1 MLCNVVQSEPPLIYL
16 AVFYCADNETI
27 LNLSTGVARNLTTT
41 QLCNVTIQVVSSFN
55 DISQVLEQALFY
67 NVLPSVQSTSPSSP
81 SNCEYLVYYYCYVTV
96 ILGTILPYT

>member
-1 MLCNVVQSEPPLIYL
+1 MRQFLIFQPVLLEILQPPNSVMLQFKWYHH
-16 AVFYCADNETI
+16 A
-27 LNLSTGVARNLTTT
+27 
-41 QLCNVTIQVVSSFN
+41 FN